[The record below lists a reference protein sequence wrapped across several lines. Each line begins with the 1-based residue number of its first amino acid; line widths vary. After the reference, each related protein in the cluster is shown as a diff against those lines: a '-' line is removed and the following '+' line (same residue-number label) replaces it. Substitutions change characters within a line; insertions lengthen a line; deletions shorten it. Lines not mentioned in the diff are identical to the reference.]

1 MARRKKRLR
10 LVIDTMAVIR
20 GARALRQKLP
30 DADAPELILILS
42 WVEDERVFD
51 WLFSETIL
59 QEYSEVLRRLKVPRN
74 AVGRFI
80 NLLRE
85 AGVLIEGEGRGEYSP
100 DPKDDPFY
108 HYAIDGDADYIV
120 TDNIRDF
127 PPVRG
132 RKKPVILSPKEAIQA
147 LSLG

>member
-20 GARALRQKLP
+20 GARALRQKP
-30 DADAPELILILS
+30 PAPKTPELLLILS
-42 WVEDERVFD
+42 WIEDERSFD

-59 QEYSEVLRRLKVPRN
+59 EEYREVLRRLKVPRN

-85 AGVLIEGEGRGEYSP
+85 AGVLVEVTGRGEYSP

-108 HYAIDGDADYIV
+108 HCAIEGDGEYIV
-120 TDNIRDF
+120 TDNTRDF
-127 PPVRG
+127 PPVKG
-132 RKKPVILSPKEAIQA
+132 RKKPTVVSPAEAIRL
-147 LSLG
+147 LSL